1 MRESIQYTW
10 IMCRLLAI
18 YYLFQLKNAIEIN
31 NGIINYW
38 KLNQFMWRCLLISS
52 LFLWKKGTKIKT
64 HAKSF
69 LNPHIERRCEL
80 KAPYLLHTEISLHIP
95 FSDKVFKYMRLQRE
109 NRGCSRVNFK
119 ISYHFGDLLQL
130 SWHNGNSTRIGQTW
144 KQTIHFTISHQISL
158 ESFRWLLTK
167 RV

>member
-1 MRESIQYTW
+1 M
-10 IMCRLLAI
+10 
-18 YYLFQLKNAIEIN
+18 
-31 NGIINYW
+31 
-38 KLNQFMWRCLLISS
+38 
-52 LFLWKKGTKIKT
+52 KKGTKIKT

-119 ISYHFGDLLQL
+119 I
-130 SWHNGNSTRIGQTW
+130 TAIRISKDCLPNINTGGGGGVLW
-144 KQTIHFTISHQISL
+144 K
-158 ESFRWLLTK
+158 RDG
-167 RV
+167 